1 MKNLLL
7 KICPANAK
15 QENQSAQIKPKSIS
29 KISKR
34 VAMLYNKPINLLNYN
49 ERNLF
54 SVDSKGEIDF
64 EPSEEFLVFEGR
76 KILLKSKIK
85 GRGFRLG
92 ISLLKKTKTQHL
104 ASKIKI
110 MLSHPK
116 NARHEDIMEF
126 LQKHNKWIAKICA
139 NYEKEI
145 LDSNQIIE
153 SHNDEVLLFGE
164 WVSKETLLQRAQTCE
179 RIYTICKGLASRDRV
194 SPYSINST
202 LENPSKPPKKPKKPM
217 TTKQLLT
224 QQLLFYVACRTKEIA
239 EQMGLEYGKIIIR
252 DTVSRFGSC
261 TENRLSFSLLLV
273 CAKKE
278 QIDYVIIHEL
288 SHIVHKNHSSRFWNL
303 VATYCPQ
310 WNELRKSL
318 KQDYALFRNFLQA
331 IE

>member
-1 MKNLLL
+1 
-7 KICPANAK
+7 
-15 QENQSAQIKPKSIS
+15 
-29 KISKR
+29 
-34 VAMLYNKPINLLNYN
+34 MLYNKPITLLNWN

-64 EPSEEFLVFEGR
+64 APSEEFLVFEGR
-76 KILLKSKIK
+76 KILLKSKTK

-92 ISLLKKTKTQHL
+92 ISLLKKTKTRDI
-104 ASKIKI
+104 SNKIKI
-110 MLSHPK
+110 MLSHPAK
-116 NARHEDIMEF
+116 AKHEDIMEF

-145 LDSNQIIE
+145 IASSQIIE

-164 WVSKETLLQRAQTCE
+164 WISKETLLQRAQTCE
-179 RIYTICKGLASRDRV
+179 RIYTICKGFASRDRL

-202 LENPSKPPKKPKKPM
+202 LENPSNPPKKPKKTM
-217 TTKQLLT
+217 TIKQLLT
-224 QQLLFYVACRTKEIA
+224 QQLLFYVAFRTRELA

-273 CAKKE
+273 CAKKA

-288 SHIVHKNHSSRFWNL
+288 SHIVHKNHSNRFWNL

-318 KQDYALFRNFLQA
+318 KQDYALFRNFLQTL
-331 IE
+331 E